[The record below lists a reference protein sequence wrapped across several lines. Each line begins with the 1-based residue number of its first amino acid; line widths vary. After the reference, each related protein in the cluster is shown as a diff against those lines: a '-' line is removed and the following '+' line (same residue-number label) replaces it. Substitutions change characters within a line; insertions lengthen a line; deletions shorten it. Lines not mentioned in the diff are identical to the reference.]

1 MRFTLSSLIA
11 GTILLIP
18 EKVLAHCP
26 LCTAGAGAIAAA
38 AMALGVKVEVV
49 GLLIGAFAAALGFYI
64 ANRIKKR
71 FFPGQYWVIVFA
83 TFFLTVLP
91 LMPLM
96 AVEPYAL
103 VVYWFGEAG
112 SLFNRIYLLD
122 RYIVSSLFGGAL
134 MALAPKLSGYI
145 SSLRDDKRFPY
156 QTLVMTLLLLI
167 FTAVLVQIGV

>member
-1 MRFTLSSLIA
+1 MKLTISSLIA
-11 GTILLIP
+11 GAILLVP

-38 AMALGVKVEVV
+38 AMSLGVKVEVL

-64 ANRIKKR
+64 ANRVKKK
-71 FFPGQYWVIVFA
+71 FFPGQYWVIVLA

-96 AVEPYAL
+96 AVEPYAF

-122 RYIVSSLFGGAL
+122 RFIVSSLFGGAL
-134 MALAPKLSGYI
+134 MALAPKLSGYV
-145 SSLRDDKRFPY
+145 SRMRDGKRFPY
-156 QTLVMTLLLLI
+156 QTLTVTLLLLI
-167 FTAVLVQIGV
+167 ITAVLVQLGV